1 MTDLMVVIQIIP
13 GYWETYAFLLAL
25 VFETDAKL
33 VPLANEDRCEHTKSP
48 IVSVLGQRGII
59 ICF

>member
-1 MTDLMVVIQIIP
+1 MLGMTH
-13 GYWETYAFLLAL
+13 GFLLAL
-25 VFETDAKL
+25 GFVTDANL
-33 VPLANEDRCEHTKSP
+33 VPLANEDRFEDTKSP